1 MAFPRETDNGKNSLA
16 IQLFGNRI
24 NAGQTLGEY
33 LLEFLLVF
41 AASKANNGEGR
52 FKFHTKEQVEKAEDA
67 GNTDGLNY
75 FTVPRNGLKRFIFYN
90 RSKQDSHTAVG
101 TVKNY
106 AQIGLQ
112 TLAG

>member
-52 FKFHTKEQVEKAEDA
+52 FKFHTKMPVIQMGSIILLFHAM
-67 GNTDGLNY
+67 G
-75 FTVPRNGLKRFIFYN
+75 
-90 RSKQDSHTAVG
+90 
-101 TVKNY
+101 
-106 AQIGLQ
+106 
-112 TLAG
+112 